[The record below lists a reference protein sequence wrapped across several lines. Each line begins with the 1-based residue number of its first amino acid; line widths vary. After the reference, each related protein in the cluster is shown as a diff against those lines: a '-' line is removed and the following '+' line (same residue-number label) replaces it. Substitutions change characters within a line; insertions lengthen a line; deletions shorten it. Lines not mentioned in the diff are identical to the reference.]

1 MELIYI
7 LYRIV
12 NQDNKIYLI
21 FINEM
26 NIPAIL
32 NNYCEKFHWIKLHKK
47 MINHPE
53 LKNEFQ
59 QLDYK
64 YNSQMKLSFNR
75 DVCIFSIVD
84 RVNQIS

>member
-1 MELIYI
+1 MKWTFQQYSTTIVRNFIELNYP
-7 LYRIV
+7 
-12 NQDNKIYLI
+12 KI
-21 FINEM
+21 
-26 NIPAIL
+26 
-32 NNYCEKFHWIKLHKK
+32 
-47 MINHPE
+47 
-53 LKNEFQ
+53 KNEFQ

>member
-1 MELIYI
+1 MKWTFQQYSTTIVRNFIELNYI
-7 LYRIV
+7 K
-12 NQDNKIYLI
+12 ND
-21 FINEM
+21 
-26 NIPAIL
+26 
-32 NNYCEKFHWIKLHKK
+32 
-47 MINHPE
+47 HPE